1 MTEKWLDDIQ
11 NSMANYETDEPAG
24 LWDAI
29 AQAEPAPR
37 PRHRTTYRHY
47 IAAACAAAAV
57 VVGGIVLFDS
67 NDAKLADKAKLTDN
81 GLQPRNDGNTTSD
94 GNTTPDGKLLVGIQ
108 TTVNRPASA
117 IVSSTNRTEV
127 NTAETIA
134 LTSEN
139 SIQEQTANSTDG
151 NTDAIANKPTQQAKP
166 SKPSQ
171 PNHYD
176 DTPLPLPRKQ
186 HPSRMSLALYTGG
199 TGAASS
205 SMRSSNML
213 LMAAAPSSDCTVAD
227 DPRLGYVMSNA
238 TEDIVKEVKH
248 HTPIRFGLNAAFHLT
263 DRLALETGL
272 TYTQLNSNLREGS
285 ERSYYEGTQRLH
297 YVGIPLNVKYNI
309 YTVGGLNI
317 YTSAGT
323 LVEQC
328 VAGRKETYLIVNGQ
342 NAEHSEGTA
351 GSTPTQLSFNAAAG
365 VQYNFTPLIG
375 IYAEPGVSYYVDDN
389 SSLSTAY
396 KEHPWNF
403 NVNLGLR
410 FNIK

>member
-24 LWDAI
+24 LWDTI
-29 AQAEPAPR
+29 AEAEPAPR

-57 VVGGIVLFDS
+57 VVGGIVLFYP
-67 NDAKLADKAKLTDN
+67 NEAKLADKAKLADN
-81 GLQPRNDGNTTSD
+81 GLQPRNDGNTT
-94 GNTTPDGKLLVGIQ
+94 PDGKLLAGIQ

-117 IVSSTNRTEV
+117 VVSSTNRTEGD
-127 NTAETIA
+127 TGETIA

-139 SIQEQTANSTDG
+139 SIQEQTANPTDG
-151 NTDAIANKPTQQAKP
+151 KTDATANKPTQKVKP

-171 PNHYD
+171 PYHYD

-199 TGAASS
+199 TGTASS

-213 LMAAAPSSDCTVAD
+213 LMAAAPSNDCAVAD
-227 DPRLGYVMSNA
+227 DPRIGYVMSNA
-238 TEDIVKEVKH
+238 GEDIVKEVKH

-272 TYTQLNSNLREGS
+272 TYTQLNSDLREGS

-317 YTSAGT
+317 YASAGT

-328 VAGRKETYLIVNGQ
+328 VSGRKETNLIVNGQ
-342 NAEHSEGTA
+342 NAEHSEEAA
-351 GSTPTQLSFNAAAG
+351 GSNPTQLSFNAAAG

-375 IYAEPGVSYYVDDN
+375 IYAEPGLSYYVNDN
-389 SSLSTAY
+389 SSLSTVY